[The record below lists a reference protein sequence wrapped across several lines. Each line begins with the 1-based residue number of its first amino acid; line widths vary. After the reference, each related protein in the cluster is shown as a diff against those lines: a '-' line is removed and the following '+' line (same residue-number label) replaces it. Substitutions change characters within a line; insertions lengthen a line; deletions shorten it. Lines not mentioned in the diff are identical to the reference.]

1 MNRMFLYSFGFLTST
16 ISYVIGGNWSR
27 HQPHSTDQPPYIMVN
42 SSTPMYCNPPYQER
56 YTFPNN
62 VVSYANPQ
70 YLSSVYCSSGL
81 MPITTTRYACSSNTM
96 SQYSSFSRVHPSQYT
111 NVLPQQ
117 PYRVTTNSIPYNHY
131 SYNGNHLY
139 NDYFVYRPSAQYFES
154 RKNNQEVF
162 QFSLDN
168 VSDSNPICAD
178 YEEDL
183 LTNHKKWLEGL
194 NPERRNVWKAL
205 ETRIIEMMVERIKRK
220 RIVPYNKNRDRYLF
234 MDYTYTGD
242 DVSFMKEITR
252 WEVCDRIDIKCMRLT
267 LAEIHV
273 VLIKIGNSTEKLDRI
288 KEILFLRYIWFRKN
302 THLYFDHM
310 YSLCVLRY
318 NGFNMEWFG
327 LNFRENNLESISNE
341 QQFMT
346 LFNMILAIAF
356 EHPRPYTCLCLD
368 NLLAS
373 LTFNR
378 RFVLSSKTAL
388 LIAKN
393 VLGLNNFK
401 FTYLIFSDCIQ
412 VAITIEDS
420 IELLK
425 YVKNNN
431 SDNWK
436 FYIRLYFF
444 LTFKFKENKLYAG
457 SISKIHRLQ
466 EAFVKTYGAFFPNA
480 PIPTEEELASNK
492 CTEQWISKVTDILG
506 TDYMGS
512 EKGKEVSKMLFTMAT
527 HSQDGCIEN
536 QEKGYFRP
544 WMYSYST
551 DLSEENS
558 INYLI
563 SKLGKENFTIA
574 KLANFLFWQLNC
586 IVFQPDYNENAFKR
600 LFKVVLEGGNVVHQM
615 LVLLTGAEFLK
626 DEKVQSEIV
635 EMFKNGKHPGCIYL
649 PYIGDI
655 LQIKY
660 PPANPWSVSKFV
672 EEVVNLTS
680 INSYR
685 RILYHI
691 LRMFTYE
698 NKQFHDNFLE
708 YSTSIMKIK
717 IKKSKKCIAKD
728 IFCTLAKNKYYS
740 NVLNDNLENIVKYM
754 KRNGPC
760 EDSSKTEKLVSSIL
774 NNGNPFFQD
783 SECLFNMLI
792 QLYE

>member
-1 MNRMFLYSFGFLTST
+1 MNRMFLYSFRFLTLP
-16 ISYVIGGNWSR
+16 ISYVIGGNWSQ
-27 HQPHSTDQPPYIMVN
+27 HQPLSADQPPYIMKN
-42 SSTPMYCNPPYQER
+42 DSTSMYCNPPYQEKDISS
-56 YTFPNN
+56 NN
-62 VVSYANPQ
+62 MVLHNNPQ
-70 YLSSVYCSSGL
+70 CLSSVYCSPGL
-81 MPITTTRYACSSNTM
+81 MPITTTGYARSSNAV
-96 SQYSSFSRVHPSQYT
+96 SRYSSSFSQVLPNQYT

-117 PYRVTTNSIPYNHY
+117 PHVETTNSIPHNYY
-131 SYNGNHLY
+131 SCNGNYLN
-139 NDYFVYRPSAQYFES
+139 NDHFVNRQSIQYSES

-162 QFSLDN
+162 QFSFDN
-168 VSDSNPICAD
+168 VSDSNSICTD
-178 YEEDL
+178 YEKDL

-194 NPERRNVWKAL
+194 NSERKNVWKAL
-205 ETRIIEMMVERIKRK
+205 ETRIIERMVERIKRK
-220 RIVPYNKNRDRYLF
+220 RIVPYNKNRYRYLF

-242 DVSFMKEITR
+242 DVSFMKEIAR
-252 WEVCDRIDIKCMRLT
+252 WKVCRRVDIKCMRLT

-273 VLIKIGNSTEKLDRI
+273 VLIKIENSTEKLDRI
-288 KEILFLRYIWFRKN
+288 KEILFSSYKWLGKN
-302 THLYFDHM
+302 THLHFDHM

-318 NGFNMEWFG
+318 KEFNMECFG

-346 LFNMILAIAF
+346 LFNMILAITF
-356 EHPRPYTCLCLD
+356 EHPQPYMNICFD
-368 NLLAS
+368 NLLTS

-393 VLGLNNFK
+393 ILRLNDFK
-401 FTYLIFSDCIQ
+401 FAHPIFSECIQ

-420 IELLK
+420 IEFLNC
-425 YVKNNN
+425 VKNNN

-444 LTFKFKENKLYAG
+444 FTFKFKENKLYDG
-457 SISKIHRLQ
+457 CISEVHRLQ

-480 PIPTEEELASNK
+480 LTPTKKELASNRCAK
-492 CTEQWISKVTDILG
+492 QWIRKVTDILG
-506 TDYMGS
+506 TDYMKS

-536 QEKGYFRP
+536 QERGHLRP
-544 WMYSYST
+544 WIYLHT
-551 DLSEENS
+551 VHLAARDNLD
-558 INYLI
+558 YLI
-563 SKLGKENFTIA
+563 SKFGSVA
-574 KLANFLFWQLNC
+574 LATAEPINSIFRRLNC
-586 IVFQPDYNENAFKR
+586 IVFQPDYDEKAFKK
-600 LFKVVLEGGNVVHQM
+600 LFKAVLEGGNVVRQM

-635 EMFKNGKHPGCIYL
+635 EMFKDRKHHGCIYL

-660 PPANPWSVSKFV
+660 PPTNPWSVSRFV
-672 EEVVNLTS
+672 EEIDDLIV
-680 INSYR
+680 I
-685 RILYHI
+685 IGHKIFLYYI
-691 LRMFTYE
+691 LRMFIYE
-698 NKQFHDNFLE
+698 NKQFQDNFLE
-708 YSTSIMKIK
+708 YIIAIMKMRN
-717 IKKSKKCIAKD
+717 SVRWVSKD
-728 IFCTLAKNKYYS
+728 ILCTLAKNKYYS

-754 KRNGPC
+754 KRNWSY
-760 EDSSKTEKLVSSIL
+760 EDSRKTEKLVSSIL